1 MLFTKK
7 SEYALMAIST
17 IAKNK
22 ELKNSHDIS
31 QELQIQKPFLS
42 KILQSL
48 VLGKILI
55 SKKGVKGGF
64 LLARDVKEITMLDI
78 VNCVEDADVCVFS
91 CSSSIDDCVRGIGS
105 TCTIW
110 KSLNLLQKHI
120 EAFLNSISLF
130 DILDTNYE
138 IAISTLKKQIDK

>member
-7 SEYALMAIST
+7 SEYALIAIGI
-17 IAKNK
+17 IAKSK
-22 ELKNSHDIS
+22 KLKTSQDIS

-55 SKKGVKGGF
+55 SKKGVNGGF
-64 LLARDVKEITMLDI
+64 LLARDVKDITMLDI
-78 VNCVEDADVCVFS
+78 VNCVEDANVSVFT
-91 CSSSIDDCVRGIGS
+91 CSSSIDDCPRSVGR

-120 EAFLNSISLF
+120 EAFLNSISIL
-130 DILDTNYE
+130 DILNTDYK
-138 IAISTLKKQIDK
+138 IAINTLKQQLNK